1 MRIVYG
7 ENPLWTSVLLNE
19 FEKKELWYRVKIA
32 EMEDV
37 LFSAQFHLEEGQYFD
52 LDRARHKLK
61 PDYWCVDEGQSNL
74 DKRVDIL
81 IWHYMS
87 ALKDEPHVGDCT
99 CVASSCVKCAA
110 EVLLG
115 IDTLKIGDGPSLS
128 KYAAAKIEAVYR
140 DNPLFTCEE
149 AIAYMESHF
158 PVVKE
163 EWHRDYIEKWKVD
176 HQVAIDWLKEYMGEC
191 RDRGFVEVS
200 IWERRT

>member
-1 MRIVYG
+1 MGIVYG

-19 FEKKELWYRVKIA
+19 SEKKELWYRVKIA
-32 EMEDV
+32 EMEDM
-37 LFSAQFHLEEGQYFD
+37 LFSAHFHLEEGQYFD
-52 LDRARHKLK
+52 LDRARDELK

-81 IWHYMS
+81 FWHYMS

-99 CVASSCVKCAA
+99 CEPCSCVKCAA
-110 EVLLG
+110 EVLIG
-115 IDTLKIGDGPSLS
+115 IDTLKIEDGPSLS
-128 KYAAAKIEAVYR
+128 KYAAAKIDAAFKH
-140 DNPLFTCEE
+140 NPRFTCEE

-176 HQVAIDWLKEYMGEC
+176 HQAAIDWLKEYMEEC
-191 RDRGFVEVS
+191 RDSGFIEADIVELS
-200 IWERRT
+200 